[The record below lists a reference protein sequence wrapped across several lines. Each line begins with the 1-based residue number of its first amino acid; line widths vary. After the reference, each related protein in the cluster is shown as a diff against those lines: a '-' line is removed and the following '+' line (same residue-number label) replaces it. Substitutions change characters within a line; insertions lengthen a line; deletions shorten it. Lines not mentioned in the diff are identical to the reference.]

1 MAKFGASDSI
11 RLRDSG
17 RPANIVAQVG
27 SAFKVVLVYSGPDG
41 DATNL
46 QGWSLDAK
54 AELYRGLWDA
64 DDNLTKLYGRPIGDA
79 VELTAEAMEDQTAN
93 PGVFLLSVDS
103 ALLPAGHRQPSVGV
117 DVLPTFATWIR
128 FSGPGGV
135 VDQARVAI
143 GFRRGIGSLATGGE
157 GDG

>member
-27 SAFKVVLVYSGPDG
+27 SAFKVVLIYSGADG
-41 DATNL
+41 EATDL
-46 QGWSLDAK
+46 TDWTLDAK
-54 AELYRGLWDA
+54 AELYRGQWDA
-64 DDNLTKLYGRPIGDA
+64 DDNLERLYGKPIGDA
-79 VELTAEAMEDQTAN
+79 VKITAEAMEDQTAN

-103 ALLPAGHRQPSVGV
+103 ALLPAAHRQPAVGV

-143 GFRRGIGSLATGGE
+143 GFRRGIASLATGGE
-157 GDG
+157 DDG